1 MSSKKGTAAAW
12 QAWTA
17 DGAPASESDFV
28 RGLSSWTEGTA
39 AQLLRPLWPTN
50 VKRPSAPEVQ
60 ARLCHHLAVAART
73 QHLEYLDALGWARAA
88 MIEELD
94 QARSASPA

>member
-17 DGAPASESDFV
+17 DGAPSPDSDFV

-39 AQLLRPLWPTN
+39 AQLLRPLWPIGVRQPT
-50 VKRPSAPEVQ
+50 APEVQ
-60 ARLCHHLAVAART
+60 ARLCHHLAVAALT
-73 QHLEYLDALGWARAA
+73 QHLDYIDALGWARRAV
-88 MIEELD
+88 IQELH
-94 QARSASPA
+94 QARSS

>member
-17 DGAPASESDFV
+17 DGAPTSESDFV

-39 AQLLRPLWPTN
+39 AQLLRPQWPTGL
-50 VKRPSAPEVQ
+50 KAPTAPEVQ

-73 QHLEYLDALGWARAA
+73 QHLDYIDALGWARDAV
-88 MIEELD
+88 ILELH
-94 QARSASPA
+94 QARSG